1 MRTNASSLI
10 ARLGLAAAAVAI
22 SSGAFA
28 EDAKTPDRAPKTI
41 VLVIPPMA
49 MIPDSDNAATSE
61 YFNSWS
67 SGLTSENQCFNT
79 GVTLPEGAEI
89 QNLRIYFKSTS
100 GGLFIDFKQ
109 QDPNLTASK
118 TLISMTTTD
127 TSGNVASQVQTP
139 AVKPI
144 VDARKFG
151 YGLGVCIDTGQTFL
165 GAKITYKPAP

>member
-1 MRTNASSLI
+1 MKTKASSLA
-10 ARLGLAAAAVAI
+10 ARLALAAAALAI

-28 EDAKTPDRAPKTI
+28 EDAKTPERAPKTI

-49 MIPDSDNAATSE
+49 MIPDSDNAATTE
-61 YFNSWS
+61 YFNGWS
-67 SGLTSENQCFNT
+67 SGLTSENECFNT

-89 QNLRIYFKSTS
+89 QNLRIYFKSTAGS
-100 GGLFIDFKQ
+100 MFIDFRQ
-109 QDPNLTASK
+109 QDPNLTQSK
-118 TLISMTTTD
+118 SLISFQTTD

-139 AVKPI
+139 AVKPV